1 MEKREKVVYEKRSQK
16 DYSMSFKLGVV
27 AEIETGLISTTDA
40 KKKYGIQSRSTVVSW
55 LRKYGTFDWGNQTTS
70 NMPKSKE
77 QRLMELEAKVK
88 LLEIQKATL
97 EDQVERSDKKAIIFD
112 MVTVLENAASTQNQT
127 ALDSYTL
134 NGQTYT
140 QSGTYRK
147 LYLQPT
153 AATAPLP

>member
-1 MEKREKVVYEKRSQK
+1 MEKREKVIYEKRSQK

-40 KKKYGIQSRSTVVSW
+40 KKKYDIQSRSTVVSW
-55 LRKYGTFDWGNQTTS
+55 LRKYGTFDWENQTTS

-88 LLEIQKATL
+88 LLERQKATL

-112 MVTVLENAASTQNQT
+112 MMIDIAEKEYNISIRKN
-127 ALDSYTL
+127 SSPE
-134 NGQTYT
+134 
-140 QSGTYRK
+140 QSISIEK
-147 LYLQPT
+147 NIKK
-153 AATAPLP
+153 A